1 MPEIKDTYT
10 KLTAYLNKQ
19 NTLGRA
25 KTFFY
30 KYPNSKAFKQWFI
43 ETFFPFIVTNEQLVV
58 NIIFNGEDVTVKI
71 GNIELGYAGAAG
83 IALII
88 GIITEAFFRFRFLK
102 SLSAVPNFQ
111 PKEKP
116 DYFDQ
121 LANAGNKQD
130 LMIRSLLY
138 FALGIVLIVFG
149 YLSEFEIFEWII
161 CIAFSLGAIIM
172 GIINLI
178 AVLRKK

>member
-1 MPEIKDTYT
+1 MTKTKNRIAGLNVYKDKHNRDVYYDRLT
-10 KLTAYLNKQ
+10 KKAYIINPSDVNQ
-19 NTLGRA
+19 YNFYSRR
-25 KTFFY
+25 FFI
-30 KYPNSKAFKQWFI
+30 PIIAFVLLFS
-43 ETFFPFIVTNEQLVV
+43 L
-58 NIIFNGEDVTVKI
+58 KI

>member
-1 MPEIKDTYT
+1 MTKTKNRIAGMNVYKDKHNRDVYYDRLT
-10 KLTAYLNKQ
+10 KKAYIINPSDVNQ
-19 NTLGRA
+19 YNFYSRR
-25 KTFFY
+25 FFI
-30 KYPNSKAFKQWFI
+30 PIIAFVLLFS
-43 ETFFPFIVTNEQLVV
+43 L
-58 NIIFNGEDVTVKI
+58 KI

-88 GIITEAFFRFRFLK
+88 GIIKEAFFRFRFLK

>member
-1 MPEIKDTYT
+1 MTKTKNRIAGMNVYKDKHNRDVYYDRLT
-10 KLTAYLNKQ
+10 KKAYIINPSDVNQ
-19 NTLGRA
+19 YNFYSRR
-25 KTFFY
+25 FFI
-30 KYPNSKAFKQWFI
+30 PIIAFVLLFS
-43 ETFFPFIVTNEQLVV
+43 L
-58 NIIFNGEDVTVKI
+58 KI